1 MFDYEVYLIT
11 KNTAGEMKAE
21 KVELSADSD
30 DGARAAIAVMF
41 HGIEYGISAMT
52 TRANP
57 A

>member
-52 TRANP
+52 TCANP